1 MSFRILWK
9 TRTQLALLALGAG
22 VVMAPVWSAEGV
34 YPLHDV
40 PVDAI
45 ASTTGVT
52 LTPQWLEHARLA
64 AGRYGSSSGFVSAD
78 GLVITNH
85 HVAEGCLFR
94 LSATRPTIYRDGY
107 LAASREQEIQCPGAD
122 VSILESFENV
132 TQRVTTGP
140 ENARAARI
148 AAIERECTEQ
158 TKLSCE
164 VVTLYRGAEYWVYRY
179 RRINDVRLVWAP
191 ERTIGLFGGDR
202 DNFVYPRYNLD
213 VALLRAYVD
222 GKPYRPARWFRVAAQ
237 GVKEGEPV
245 FAIGNPG
252 STSRHLTVADARF
265 QAQSWLPLQLELAK
279 REIEALKAY
288 SARSPQAAAQAE
300 SNLFGTQNYF
310 KTTNGAVR
318 RMQSE
323 EFWQAKQERE
333 KQVRAAVPLEGED
346 PWKQIEAAVQL
357 ERKHGRELTAI
368 SGGWRTLLATAYDI
382 VDLAF
387 EQEWPAEQRLKAFSA
402 ANIQRLNRRLTA
414 QAPFHPPLEALR
426 VQLRLEASLDAL
438 GKDHPFVRTL
448 LAGQTPANRAQTWAA
463 NTGLGNVEV
472 RRQLVEGGAAAVRA
486 SSDPLIMVARE
497 AYAFRRQVRL
507 LQENQIAAVKER
519 AYDRIT
525 RMERAAKLPGLYPD
539 ATGSLRLSWGFVR
552 GYDRDG
558 VWTAWAT
565 TFHGLYERSTMMQGQ
580 PDRADFELPK
590 RWLDARGRLKLD
602 TPLNFVNDLDI
613 IGGSSGSPVL
623 NAAGELVGVQF
634 DGNIEQTGNQFGY
647 EGREA
652 RAIAVDV
659 RAMLEALRAV
669 YGADAL
675 LGELLAR

>member
-1 MSFRILWK
+1 MFSK
-9 TRTQLALLALGAG
+9 TRKHVMLAAWLTGA
-22 VVMAPVWSAEGV
+22 ACSAAYAAEGV
-34 YPLHDV
+34 HPLHDV

-45 ASTTGVT
+45 SSTTGVT
-52 LTPQWLEHARLA
+52 LTPQWLENARLA
-64 AGRYGSSSGFVSAD
+64 AGRFGSSSGFVSAD

-107 LAASREQEIQCPGAD
+107 LAATREQEIQCPGAD
-122 VSILESFENV
+122 VTVLESFENV

-148 AAIERECTEQ
+148 VGIERECSEQ

-213 VALLRAYVD
+213 VALLRAYAD
-222 GKPYRPARWFRVAAQ
+222 GKPYRPARWFRVAPQ

-323 EFWQAKQERE
+323 EFWQTKQERE
-333 KQVRAAVPLEGED
+333 KQVRAAVPLEGDD

-357 ERKHGRELTAI
+357 ERKHGREITAI

-402 ANIQRLNRRLTA
+402 ASVQRLSRRLTA
-414 QAPFHPPLEALR
+414 QAPFHPQLEALR

-438 GKDHPFVRTL
+438 GKDHAFIRTL

-463 NTGLGNVEV
+463 NTGLGNVDL

-486 SSDPLIMVARE
+486 SSDPLIVVARE

-539 ATGSLRLSWGFVR
+539 ATGSMRLSWGYVR

-565 TFHGLYERSTMMQGQ
+565 TLHGLYERSAVMQGQ

-590 RWLDARGRLKLD
+590 RWQDARGRLKLD

-647 EGREA
+647 DSREA

-659 RAMLEALRAV
+659 RAMLEALRVV

-675 LGELLAR
+675 VNELLAR